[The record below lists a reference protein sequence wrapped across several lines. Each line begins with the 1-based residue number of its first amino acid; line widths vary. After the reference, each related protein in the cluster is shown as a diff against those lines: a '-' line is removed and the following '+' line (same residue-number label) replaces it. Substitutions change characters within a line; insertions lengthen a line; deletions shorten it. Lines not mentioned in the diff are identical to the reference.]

1 MRHRDQCT
9 ACNKLHNE
17 GLVCFC
23 FASCS
28 FLPCIIF
35 HSWGRQAA
43 REAGVG
49 HRGSLGVP
57 CSQLAHLAAAL
68 YFITQLFYNMMQDS
82 CIWHPHL
89 CHMNL
94 AGTKSTHICLQYELY
109 STICAFTFI
118 ILLALQ
124 FHIPFCLFMY
134 CGCNYSIHNLFLCNA
149 ILMHIN
155 FYLLPPSDSV
165 RLWPCLWRSG
175 AREHS
180 SRTQTEA
187 QKHMWVE
194 EPWSLL
200 DTVVITVFTSSS
212 SLSSAVLLSFT
223 MQHSMCNICVMQWIL
238 SQLLS
243 YHAFTCFNWQH
254 NINLHFSSNLLH
266 QDSCFVEN
274 PVVALKGVLVKEL
287 HLVLLVDVCIA
298 CWS

>member
-1 MRHRDQCT
+1 MFISSLYNFSFLRT
-9 ACNKLHNE
+9 ASRSWSGSWSSRITRCP
-17 GLVCFC
+17 VQPIST
-23 FASCS
+23 SCS
-28 FLPCIIF
+28 SFVF
-35 HSWGRQAA
+35 HNTIVLQYDARHFAFGNSIYVIWIWQA
-43 REAGVG
+43 
-49 HRGSLGVP
+49 
-57 CSQLAHLAAAL
+57 
-68 YFITQLFYNMMQDS
+68 
-82 CIWHPHL
+82 
-89 CHMNL
+89 
-94 AGTKSTHICLQYELY
+94 TKSTNICLQYELY

-134 CGCNYSIHNLFLCNA
+134 CVCNYSIHNLFLCNA
-149 ILMHIN
+149 MLMDIN
-155 FYLLPPSDSV
+155 SYLLPLSDSV

-243 YHAFTCFNWQH
+243 YHAFTCFKWQH
-254 NINLHFSSNLLH
+254 NINLHFNSNLLL